1 MSRHFTSKHILVCVR
16 EKSTQTLMQLSLWA
30 IRGNR
35 NREERNGVRVLMTF
49 LIIDASMKGQ
59 PNFCAVSLINLVV
72 DVFEGICPIHS
83 GHSLR
88 TASFV
93 HRSEA

>member
-1 MSRHFTSKHILVCVR
+1 MSRHFTSKHILVCVK
-16 EKSTQTLMQLSLWA
+16 EKSTQTMQLSFWA
-30 IRGNR
+30 MRGNR
-35 NREERNGVRVLMTF
+35 NREKRNGVMVLMTF
-49 LIIDASMKGQ
+49 LIIEASMKGQ

-88 TASFV
+88 TASLV
-93 HRSEA
+93 HRSES